1 MKNKILFFIL
11 ALSSIAV
18 KAQDVIKV
26 VPQYQVNDTAIYH
39 NNGVSSISSM
49 GVKTTL
55 ESAMDM
61 TLVVK
66 EKTSEGYVVKLMMSN
81 VNVDSDDSNP
91 LSEVLAMSIKM
102 VEGCD
107 MVLALD
113 KEGRLQRIINYD
125 EVKEAQLAQINKL
138 IDRFFAKYPEV
149 GDVMSKQ
156 TVMMTQLESQTT
168 EEEQLKSLKSTANLF
183 SFNGLE
189 LSLGAVSEYT
199 NPTGIPM
206 QRTVT
211 KMDAKERYVEMTSES
226 KASKEDI
233 KFMLV
238 ERIKENM
245 EEVGEEIIEY
255 ISSMVDSGMMSFD
268 VQENANVRFFT
279 NGYVKSIDID
289 NTTRTMGQDVNAKN
303 TLTCIHTSF

>member
-1 MKNKILFFIL
+1 MKNKILLFIL

-18 KAQDVIKV
+18 KAQDVFKV
-26 VPQYQVNDTAIYH
+26 EPQYQVNDTAIYH
-39 NNGVSSISSM
+39 NSGVSNISSM
-49 GVKTTL
+49 GLKATL
-55 ESAMDM
+55 TSAMDM
-61 TLVVK
+61 TFVVK
-66 EKTSEGYVVKLMMSN
+66 EKTSDGYVVKLLMSN
-81 VNVDSDDSNP
+81 VDVNTGDSNP
-91 LSEVLAMSIKM
+91 LTEVLAMSIKM

-113 KEGRLQRIINYD
+113 KEGRLQRIINFD
-125 EVKEAQLAQINKL
+125 EVKETQLALINEL
-138 IDRFFAKYPEV
+138 IDKFFAKYPEV

-156 TVMMTQLESQTT
+156 TVMTQLESQTT

-211 KMDAKERYVEMTSES
+211 KMDTKERYVEMTSES
-226 KASKEDI
+226 KASKEVI
-233 KFMLV
+233 KSMLV
-238 ERIKENM
+238 DRVKDSM
-245 EEVGEEIIEY
+245 EGVGEAIIEQ
-255 ISSMVDSGMMSFD
+255 ISSMVESGMVSFD
-268 VQENANVRFFT
+268 VQENANVSFFP

>member
-1 MKNKILFFIL
+1 MKNKILLFIL

-18 KAQDVIKV
+18 KAQDVFKV

-39 NNGVSSISSM
+39 NSGVSNISSM
-49 GVKTTL
+49 GLKATL
-55 ESAMDM
+55 TSAMDM
-61 TLVVK
+61 TFVVK
-66 EKTSEGYVVKLMMSN
+66 EKTSDGYVVKLLMSN
-81 VNVDSDDSNP
+81 VDVNTGDSTP
-91 LSEVLAMSIKM
+91 LTEVLAMSIKM

-113 KEGRLQRIINYD
+113 KEGRLQRIINFD
-125 EVKEAQLAQINKL
+125 EVKETQLALINEL
-138 IDRFFAKYPEV
+138 IDNFFAKYPEV

-156 TVMMTQLESQTT
+156 TVMTQLESQTT

-211 KMDAKERYVEMTSES
+211 KMDTKERYVEMTSES
-226 KASKEDI
+226 KASKEEI
-233 KFMLV
+233 KSMLV
-238 ERIKENM
+238 DRVKDSM
-245 EEVGEEIIEY
+245 EGVGEAIIEQ
-255 ISSMVDSGMMSFD
+255 ISSMVDSGMVSFD
-268 VQENANVRFFT
+268 VQENANVSFFP